1 MVLHNVT
8 IDEHKLASYCEQYGV
23 ERVWL
28 FGSILDSAFRADS
41 DVDVLVEL
49 SAPIGLFRLGGLQAD
64 LSALFGRDVHLTT
77 LNSVPERIRQGLL
90 NTARLEYSANAIAL
104 ELR

>member
-8 IDEHKLASYCEQYGV
+8 IDERKLTSYCEQYGV
-23 ERVWL
+23 DRLWL
-28 FGSILDSAFRADS
+28 FGSILDSTFRVDS

-64 LSALFGRDVHLTT
+64 LTSLFGREAHVTT

-90 NTARLEYSANAIAL
+90 NTARLEYA
-104 ELR
+104 R